1 MKSQS
6 DDKFADQLRDTL
18 RKSEQQL
25 DTPTRT
31 KLAAARREAMQ
42 QETRGRRAGFGLPAL
57 GSLAA
62 AALIAVMVIR
72 MTGPVTEPA
81 TAPAA
86 ATDTTADVMTAEQ
99 QLELYEHL
107 EMLEFFDELEFAD
120 GLADEPAEE
129 RAS

>member
-1 MKSQS
+1 MKPQS

-31 KLAAARREAMQ
+31 KLAAARREALQ
-42 QETRGRRAGFGLPAL
+42 QESSRQPTGFGLPTL

-62 AALIAVMVIR
+62 AALIAAVVIR
-72 MTGPVTEPA
+72 IAGPLTEPA
-81 TAPAA
+81 TDSPS